1 MAIKI
6 FKYSSIVLVTAVIFL
21 SFLIPI
27 PHIPALGDKAR
38 VLYYHVPMSWI
49 SVVAFFMSMV
59 YAVKYLRT
67 RDPQYDVKQY
77 SAAELGFVF
86 CILATATGSLWAK
99 FNWTGSL
106 WAKFNWGAFWNWD
119 PRQTSIFILLL
130 IYGAYFVLRASLDNY
145 EQKASLDNYEQKA
158 RLSSVY
164 AILAFV
170 TVPFFVF
177 IMPRVVDTLH
187 PDPIVN
193 SRGKIDMDPKMLY
206 IFLTSLVGFTFLFLY
221 MFQLKVKTEILNL
234 KLKNSSN

>member
-1 MAIKI
+1 MCLSYSHLAILNLTIKI
-6 FKYSSIVLVTAVIFL
+6 FKYIAVVLVTVVIFL
-21 SFLIPI
+21 SFLVPI
-27 PHIPALGDKAR
+27 PYIPALGDKAR

-59 YAVKYLRT
+59 YAIKYLKT
-67 RDPQYDVKQY
+67 RDPQYDVKQF
-77 SAAELGFVF
+77 SAAELGFIF

-99 FNWTGSL
+99 FNWGS
-106 WAKFNWGAFWNWD
+106 FWNWD

-130 IYGAYFVLRASLDNY
+130 IYGAYFVLRASIDNY
-145 EQKASLDNYEQKA
+145 EQRA

-206 IFLTSLVGFTFLFLY
+206 IFLTSMVGFTFLFLY

-234 KLKNSSN
+234 KIKNNLN

>member
-1 MAIKI
+1 M
-6 FKYSSIVLVTAVIFL
+6 LVTVVIFL
-21 SFLIPI
+21 SFLVPI
-27 PHIPALGDKAR
+27 PYIPALGDKAR

-59 YAVKYLRT
+59 YAIKYLKT
-67 RDPQYDVKQY
+67 RDPQYDVKQF
-77 SAAELGFVF
+77 SAAELGFIF

-99 FNWTGSL
+99 FNWGS
-106 WAKFNWGAFWNWD
+106 FWNWD

-130 IYGAYFVLRASLDNY
+130 IYGAYFVLRASI
-145 EQKASLDNYEQKA
+145 DNYEQKA

-206 IFLTSLVGFTFLFLY
+206 IFLTSMVGFTFLFLY

-234 KLKNSSN
+234 KIKNNLN